1 MYLRVDDRLVHGQ
14 VVTAWVREL
23 KVRQIL
29 VVDDTAA
36 GNRII
41 GKALKMAAPRGI
53 DLTVASVEEGKGLV
67 AGLGEHAMVIVKYP
81 VTAAEVVGA
90 NAGMPWTVN
99 VGNVGSAPGRTTYA
113 DTVHLDEAN
122 YAAVQALMAQ
132 PDVDVFMQTVP
143 GQPVNRF

>member
-14 VVTAWVREL
+14 VVTAWVKEL
-23 KVRQIL
+23 KVKKIL

-53 DLTVASVEEGKGLV
+53 ELKVVSVDEGKGLV
-67 AGLGEHAMVIVKYP
+67 PALGEKSMVIAKYP
-81 VTAAEVVGA
+81 VTAAEVVKA
-90 NAGMPWTVN
+90 NADLPWEVC

-113 DTVHLDEAN
+113 DTVHLDEEN
-122 YAAVQALMAQ
+122 YAAVQAMLAQ
-132 PDVDVFMQTVP
+132 PNVDVFMQTVP
-143 GQPVNRF
+143 SQPVNRF